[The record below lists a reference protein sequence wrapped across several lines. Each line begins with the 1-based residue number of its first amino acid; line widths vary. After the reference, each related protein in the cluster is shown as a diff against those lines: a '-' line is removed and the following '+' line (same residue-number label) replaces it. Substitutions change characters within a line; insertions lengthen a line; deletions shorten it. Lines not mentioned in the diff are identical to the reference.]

1 MATKSLGLLR
11 TGPKGADS
19 TLILAHGAGAGM
31 LSPFMIAFAES
42 LARRDIAVIRFEFPY
57 MQEMSA
63 SGRRRPPNPAKYL
76 EQHWRDVIA
85 ETGPCAIGGKSLGGR
100 IASLIADDCGVAGLV
115 CLGYPFHPPGKPEK
129 TRTEHLKT
137 LKTPTLICQ
146 GERDPFGTRDDVA
159 GYDLSPAIDVFW
171 LEDGNHSLE
180 PRRASGRTVED
191 NWNASMDRIA
201 GFLRCL

>member
-1 MATKSLGLLR
+1 MTAASLNLLR
-11 TGPKGADS
+11 TGPKNPHG
-19 TLILAHGAGAGM
+19 TLVLAHGAGAGM
-31 LSPFMIAFAES
+31 RSPFMDSVAKG
-42 LARRDIAVIRFEFPY
+42 LAAREIAVIRFEFPY

-63 SGRRRPPNPAKYL
+63 SGRRRPPNPVRIL
-76 EQHWRDVIA
+76 EQHWRAVIT
-85 ETGPCAIGGKSLGGR
+85 ETGPCAVGGKSMGGR

-129 TRTEHLKT
+129 TRTEHLKA
-137 LKTPTLICQ
+137 LKTATLICQ

-159 GYDLSPAIDVFW
+159 GYRLSPAIEIFW

-191 NWNASMDRIA
+191 NWNAAIDRIA
-201 GFLRCL
+201 GFLQRL